1 MLNSVKEGSK
11 LREMWPLITEELRD
25 DIYVVNRTFISGL
38 FQDVATDKAI
48 SEFLSDPASGYTKKR
63 GRSGRWTSLPKGE
76 SEGISEQHVRN
87 IVCVAS
93 ASQAQS
99 VQQLGTYCRQIF
111 IKQPNRNFVRTL
123 VITEKRVRL
132 IHFDC
137 SGVYMSDF
145 IDFHENPALFVRL
158 VLRLTSPDEELLGFD
173 TSVKWTVDEES
184 GNTTVNSDGQEITY
198 NLNMDEEIFVRASIR
213 GRGTVCWPATHPV
226 SGRSVLIKDSWR
238 TATRESESKYLEA
251 VKGIEGVA
259 QMISY
264 HDFCADTENYRPS
277 DCEHDGFHN
286 RTKLRVVLE
295 YYGKNV
301 WNFKSRFELV
311 AAFRD
316 ALHTARS
323 SSNTSSTETSP
334 YRIYYLGRKG
344 QERSSRNF
352 NHLDMAIW
360 ADRTTE
366 EICQDPRSGDYL
378 YQSVAILLS
387 MGEENQS
394 ALAQDYLDDIES
406 FFYALVRIIFFFK
419 KLGKSNVD
427 RAPFLVEWGTCDAGA
442 SNSKDTF
449 IRNPISW
456 THYRKEFWGESCK
469 KLIT

>member
-1 MLNSVKEGSK
+1 MIAIICVFSPRIASTGPSFQVESPGEGTEGICYANVASVWDAK
-11 LREMWPLITEELRD
+11 RENAGDTDEEL
-25 DIYVVNRTFISGL
+25 
-38 FQDVATDKAI
+38 
-48 SEFLSDPASGYTKKR
+48 
-63 GRSGRWTSLPKGE
+63 
-76 SEGISEQHVRN
+76 
-87 IVCVAS
+87 
-93 ASQAQS
+93 

-111 IKQPNRNFVRTL
+111 IKQLNRNFVRTL

-132 IHFDC
+132 IHFDR

-184 GNTTVNSDGQEITY
+184 GNTTVDSDGQEITY

-251 VKGIEGVA
+251 AKGIEGVA

-286 RTKLRVVLE
+286 CTKLRVVLE

-311 AAFRD
+311 ATFRD
-316 ALHTARS
+316 AL
-323 SSNTSSTETSP
+323 
-334 YRIYYLGRKG
+334 
-344 QERSSRNF
+344 
-352 NHLDMAIW
+352 
-360 ADRTTE
+360 
-366 EICQDPRSGDYL
+366 GDYL
-378 YQSVAILLS
+378 YQSVAVLLS

-406 FFYALVRIIFFFK
+406 FFYALVRIIFSFK
-419 KLGKSNVD
+419 KPGKSNVD

-456 THYRKEFWGESCK
+456 MHYRKEFWGESCK
-469 KLIT
+469 KLIISFQLFLRKILDEKAAIRTEKRW